1 LAYKESPDK
10 KKAKRLS
17 QKFDTLFSKKTGY
30 HELDK
35 RIALTKSRKDSLLL
49 VLHYP
54 ELPLHNN
61 ASELG
66 ARGQARKR
74 DISFHTMSQ
83 KGTEAK
89 DTFMTLV
96 ETAKKQG
103 VNVYHYFYD
112 RITQKHELPSLAT
125 LIRRSPHLVPQAA

>member
-1 LAYKESPDK
+1 M
-10 KKAKRLS
+10 
-17 QKFDTLFSKKTGY
+17 
-30 HELDK
+30 
-35 RIALTKSRKDSLLL
+35 TKSRKESLLL

-74 DISFHTMSQ
+74 DISLHTVNE

-89 DTFMTLV
+89 DTFMTII
-96 ETAKKQG
+96 ETAKKHS
-103 VNVYHYFYD
+103 VNVYHYLYD
-112 RITQKHELPSLAT
+112 RIIQKYDMPSLSS
-125 LIRRSPHLVPQAA
+125 LIKQACGPETSLNPAISSLRLPKNNDK